1 MQREHPDE
9 SNDNMKHEHADEQ
22 GPKVTLTMI
31 TLTK

>member
-22 GPKVTLTMI
+22 GYVVRSYLQ
-31 TLTK
+31 